1 MPRGWRVVTLLA
13 LAACGRGS
21 GTSGQPDYALGRAA
35 SAAEIAAIDID
46 AAPDGEGL
54 PPGSGTVVQGAA
66 VYAAKCVSCHGP
78 GGTGVPPLYPPL
90 VGRDPRAAEFPF
102 ATDPNLKRTIGD
114 YWPYA
119 TTLFDYVRRAMP
131 PEAPLSL
138 SNDEVYAVSAYILYL
153 NTIVK
158 ADDELNAKT
167 LPQIEMPNR
176 DGFIQIY
183 KVP

>member
-1 MPRGWRVVTLLA
+1 MNRAAFVSLLA
-13 LAACGRGS
+13 IAACGPCASAAPEGPKLGRPASAEEIAGWDIGIAPGGSGLPAGS
-21 GTSGQPDYALGRAA
+21 GTAKA
-35 SAAEIAAIDID
+35 
-46 AAPDGEGL
+46 
-54 PPGSGTVVQGAA
+54 GAA
-66 VYAAKCVSCHGP
+66 VYAAKCASCHGDK
-78 GGTGVPPLYPPL
+78 GQGLSAEEL
-90 VGRDPRAAEFPF
+90 VGG
-102 ATDPNLKRTIGD
+102 IGTLASETPTMTVGS

-119 TTLFDYVRRAMP
+119 PTLFDYVRRAMP

>member
-1 MPRGWRVVTLLA
+1 MSMRRAAFLSLLA
-13 LAACGRGS
+13 IAACGPCASAAPEGPR
-21 GTSGQPDYALGRAA
+21 LGRAA
-35 SAAEIAAIDID
+35 SAEEIAGWDIGIE
-46 AAPDGEGL
+46 PDGSGL
-54 PPGSGTVVQGAA
+54 PAGSGTAEAGAA
-66 VYAAKCVSCHGP
+66 VYAVKCASCHGER
-78 GGTGVPPLYPPL
+78 GEGLSAEEL
-90 VGRDPRAAEFPF
+90 VGG
-102 ATDPNLKRTIGD
+102 IGTLASETPTMTVGS

-131 PEAPLSL
+131 PAAPLSL
-138 SNDEVYAVSAYILYL
+138 SNDEVYSVSAYILYL